1 MKDLT
6 WIERDRY
13 SQRANTG
20 HQVSAAKG
28 ARGWVYSAWGRNR
41 APGVHY
47 HEVPD
52 ALGAREHYRRGEH
65 VPQRFECLGHFAT
78 AAEARA
84 ACAAD
89 AASIAERDETEA
101 SR

>member
-1 MKDLT
+1 MNEPT

-13 SQRANTG
+13 SQLADTG

-28 ARGWVYSAWGRNR
+28 ASGWLYTAWGRDR

-47 HEVPD
+47 HAVPD

-65 VPQRFECLGHFAT
+65 VPQRFECLGHFGT
-78 AAEARA
+78 ADQARA

-89 AASIAERDETEA
+89 AASSAGQVETEA